1 MNIRRNLRL
10 IAAASIIVLAAVSTL
25 AIPYLT
31 YLMAPLRLIERHVD
45 PNAEVSR
52 LPLPS
57 LMVLLVLNPFAS
69 MLRGNFSGVSEELR
83 VLESAYIPSGLRFII
98 ERFVRLMNDIASRL
112 DRADKLMD
120 EAEALIDAGRG
131 SEAKPMLAEAS
142 REITLANATYKELR
156 SASEELAKA
165 FSLPR
170 GDIYLRLNDLGRL
183 IDEMYWRLLS
193 LLDRIERQTL
203 LIETFLSINVEP
215 RTVWTGGV
223 INVEGRLYALGDPLS
238 GRSVVIFVGGSRMAE
253 VSTARDGSFNAQVNL
268 PYIYKPSV
276 TVQARYTPLGVD
288 ARIYKPSTS
297 DAVEVSLLYIEPKIS
312 LEPVRKVLP
321 GKTFT
326 VRGKVQSTSPLP
338 YSSVKVSWI
347 GGFADAGLLE
357 DGRFEARLRTPG
369 DVPDGKYTLKVNAPA
384 SGVFAPASVS
394 LSILVERIPINVTI
408 EAPVFALAG
417 FGALVR
423 GSFQSGDDR
432 FNATV
437 KVYFAG
443 QEYSAVSSGNF
454 SVWLSPPLTLLSG
467 YQACRVRV
475 TPSDPWYSEATC
487 EESILVVNPITI
499 LAPIGVLIALAVK
512 VFGRR
517 GASAIA
523 SIKAVLEEKPE
534 EAALQPHKGE
544 VYFAAEE
551 LRWLM
556 DIYWEAVG
564 IASDMTGVVMEP
576 YMTMREFLTVT
587 APHLGKSYWYLET
600 LTLAAER
607 ALYSP
612 SVPAWAISTAR
623 MAINSLKTEYAKIK
637 SQS

>member
-253 VSTARDGSFNAQVNL
+253 VSTARDGSFN
-268 PYIYKPSV
+268 
-276 TVQARYTPLGVD
+276 
-288 ARIYKPSTS
+288 
-297 DAVEVSLLYIEPKIS
+297 
-312 LEPVRKVLP
+312 
-321 GKTFT
+321 
-326 VRGKVQSTSPLP
+326 
-338 YSSVKVSWI
+338 
-347 GGFADAGLLE
+347 
-357 DGRFEARLRTPG
+357 
-369 DVPDGKYTLKVNAPA
+369 
-384 SGVFAPASVS
+384 
-394 LSILVERIPINVTI
+394 
-408 EAPVFALAG
+408 
-417 FGALVR
+417 
-423 GSFQSGDDR
+423 
-432 FNATV
+432 
-437 KVYFAG
+437 
-443 QEYSAVSSGNF
+443 
-454 SVWLSPPLTLLSG
+454 
-467 YQACRVRV
+467 
-475 TPSDPWYSEATC
+475 
-487 EESILVVNPITI
+487 
-499 LAPIGVLIALAVK
+499 
-512 VFGRR
+512 
-517 GASAIA
+517 
-523 SIKAVLEEKPE
+523 
-534 EAALQPHKGE
+534 
-544 VYFAAEE
+544 
-551 LRWLM
+551 
-556 DIYWEAVG
+556 
-564 IASDMTGVVMEP
+564 
-576 YMTMREFLTVT
+576 
-587 APHLGKSYWYLET
+587 
-600 LTLAAER
+600 
-607 ALYSP
+607 
-612 SVPAWAISTAR
+612 
-623 MAINSLKTEYAKIK
+623 
-637 SQS
+637 